1 MALHIA
7 AWIVLLLVS
16 ANTLVLEYS
25 GLSGLRLLAFGAYR
39 RQRQQNAAPAPSND
53 TATAMG
59 AVAAQAAAVAA
70 GYRAKRGIASGLD
83 SLDDIAALAPSVS
96 WYYNWG
102 ALPVRL
108 HGCHFDRVCRAHAHK

>member
-7 AWIVLLLVS
+7 AWIALLLIS

-25 GLSGLRLLAFGAYR
+25 GLSGLKLLAFGSYR
-39 RQRQQNAAPAPSND
+39 RQRQQNAVPGPGNA

-59 AVAAQAAAVAA
+59 AVAAEAAAVAA

-102 ALPVRL
+102 TLPVRL
-108 HGCHFDRVCRAHAHK
+108 RGCPFDHVCRTHAHK